1 MGVLADSLNPVP
13 SLVMA
18 NEFRL
23 PDIGEGLTDAEIVE
37 WHVKVGDEVA
47 VDQGLVDMETAKAV
61 VEITSPFAGVL
72 LYLGGDE
79 GDTVEVGD
87 VLFVVGEPNEQW
99 SPNADAEHAATAPA
113 ASPPRNAVP
122 AVKATPM
129 IRKLARDHGVDLTTV
144 TGTGGAGSITREDV
158 LAAAGGFTA
167 SPAAREDRVPMSR
180 MRRTIADNLTRS
192 WQEIPHVTVSASVD
206 ATELLDTHRSLKQRG
221 PFPLEALIARAV
233 LPLLVEFPE
242 FNATLDGD
250 DVIMKKHY
258 DLGFAVHTDDG
269 LLVVV
274 TRDSDQKTTD
284 ELGAE
289 IVALAGNA
297 KARKLQPDDVSG
309 QTFTISNV
317 GALGA
322 GGGTPIIP
330 YGTTAI
336 VSIGRAKDSPV
347 VRDGALAVAP
357 VAPINLSYDHRLID
371 GALGQRFLEGFVE
384 NLERIDSLV

>member
-1 MGVLADSLNPVP
+1 
-13 SLVMA
+13 MA

-47 VDQGLVDMETAKAV
+47 ADQGLVDMETAKAV
-61 VEITSPFAGVL
+61 VEITSPFAGVV
-72 LYLGGDE
+72 LYVGGDE

-87 VLFVVGEPNEQW
+87 VLFVVGDAGEEWEEVASSQLPVASQDEQQTNQ
-99 SPNADAEHAATAPA
+99 SSAE
-113 ASPPRNAVP
+113 AVP
-122 AVKATPM
+122 SVKATPM
-129 IRKLARDHGVDLTTV
+129 IRKLARDEGVDLASV
-144 TGTGGAGSITREDV
+144 AGSGGGGAITRADV
-158 LAAAGGFTA
+158 VAAAGGAPTA
-167 SPAAREDRVPMSR
+167 NDREERVQMSR
-180 MRRTIADNLTRS
+180 MRRTIAANLTRS

-206 ATELLDTHRSLKQRG
+206 ATKLLDANRELKQDG

-233 LPLLVEFPE
+233 VPLLVEYPE

-250 DVIMKKHY
+250 DVILKRHY
-258 DLGFAVHTDDG
+258 DLWFAVHTDEG

-274 TRDSDQKTTD
+274 TRDSDQRSTA

-289 IVALAGNA
+289 IVELANKA
-297 KARKLQPDDVSG
+297 KERKLQPDDVAG
-309 QTFTISNV
+309 QTFTISNI

-330 YGTTAI
+330 FGTTAI
-336 VSIGRAKDSPV
+336 VSIGRAVDSPV
-347 VRDGALAVAP
+347 VRDGELAVAP

-371 GALGQRFLEGFVE
+371 GALGQQFLAGLVR
-384 NLERIDSLV
+384 NLEEIATSR